1 MKSASIALCVA
12 RQKGEQRCAQG
23 LHGAD
28 YRKGWRLVR
37 ASPQFPFG
45 VPRSQFGVSP
55 APP

>member
-37 ASPQFPFG
+37 GIPLFPSG

-55 APP
+55 APS

>member
-12 RQKGEQRCAQG
+12 RQEGEQRCAQG
-23 LHGAD
+23 FHGAD

-55 APP
+55 APS